1 MKIRN
6 RSKYHQIILLP
17 NGMPIIRAI
26 SAAYRSL
33 MTLNVRIV
41 RSKTIKSSHD
51 WSYYWNNLIVIAS
64 LRTHTII
71 YFQPLLAIMIQS
83 YHLVYFDKSCTL
95 KKINIFFQASRKS
108 VCLLWWYRTKNIL
121 FNNWYINQIFQKITS
136 ISGKNYSKL
145 SYFIH

>member
-1 MKIRN
+1 
-6 RSKYHQIILLP
+6 
-17 NGMPIIRAI
+17 MPIIRAI

-95 KKINIFFQASRKS
+95 KKDKYIYSSWTDLRKWQDMFSLKIVCICGVFKLKPFKVKIQKAWFFLHISVATLQSASS
-108 VCLLWWYRTKNIL
+108 DAI
-121 FNNWYINQIFQKITS
+121 
-136 ISGKNYSKL
+136 
-145 SYFIH
+145 